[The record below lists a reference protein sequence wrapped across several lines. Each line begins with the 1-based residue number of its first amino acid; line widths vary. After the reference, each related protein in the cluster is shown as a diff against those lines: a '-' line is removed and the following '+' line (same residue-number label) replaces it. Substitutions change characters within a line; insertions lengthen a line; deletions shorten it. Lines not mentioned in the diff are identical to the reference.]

1 MSNVDSASAS
11 IATVKNK
18 KEYRMKILKVVRLLF
33 SAALLVSGYVAAD
46 QPGSDWLSPAA
57 VMQKLDAQGF
67 KHVKALQAV
76 RGHWEGDAFQNGELV
91 KFHADA
97 KTGKVTFE
105 KAKDNVRG
113 ND

>member
-1 MSNVDSASAS
+1 M
-11 IATVKNK
+11 KN
-18 KEYRMKILKVVRLLF
+18 LKTTCLLF
-33 SAALLVSGYVAAD
+33 HATLLVCGSAVAG
-46 QPGSDWLSPAA
+46 QPGGDWLSPAA
-57 VMQKLDAQGF
+57 VTQKLDAQGF

-76 RGHWEGDAFQNGELV
+76 HGHWEGEAFQNGELV

>member
-1 MSNVDSASAS
+1 
-11 IATVKNK
+11 
-18 KEYRMKILKVVRLLF
+18 MKTRNTAGLLCI
-33 SAALLVSGYVAAD
+33 AALLVSSAAFAD

-57 VMQKLDAQGF
+57 VTQKLDAQGF

-76 RGHWEGDAFQNGELV
+76 RGHWEGEAFQNGELV

-105 KAKDNVRG
+105 KAKDNFRG
-113 ND
+113 GN